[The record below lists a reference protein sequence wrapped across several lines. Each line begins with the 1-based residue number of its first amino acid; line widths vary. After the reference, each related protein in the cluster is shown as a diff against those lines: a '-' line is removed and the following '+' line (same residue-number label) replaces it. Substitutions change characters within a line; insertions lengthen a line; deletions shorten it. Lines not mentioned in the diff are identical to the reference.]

1 MIRHWTQLATRNWT
15 VRPLRTLGAAA
26 SITLGTAVVVWVTCS
41 YESVRRAVEAWARAY
56 VGLSQ
61 VTVQSPMGK
70 YDTLPQAAVQAIRDV
85 EGVAVAN
92 GVLMQPLTC
101 KPVRRA
107 ELEADLAA
115 ALLWSA
121 DLPVL
126 DLHGFDP
133 STEYEIRPPD
143 PTRLTGRPLSP
154 DDGEVCLL
162 DKGYADEAGVGI
174 GDSLVVYG
182 PARQAPYVL
191 EIVGLQERR
200 RVARFQKGIAWVKLE
215 LLQQIADRAGR
226 VTSIDV
232 RLTETDQEAVARL
245 SAEIRRVVHPIER
258 SAAVRTVQA
267 RMKQFEFAQQQQEF
281 ILLILSCVAMLTALF
296 IILSTLS
303 MGMIERV
310 VQLGLMRCV
319 GLTGGQLAILV
330 LVEVMPLGVFGVV
343 SGIPLGLLL
352 AQATVWVA
360 PEYVGAFAVSANGVW
375 MAAIAGLA
383 TAFAAAL
390 MPMMAALSVSPME
403 AARPRATGTRLQPLI
418 VAAILAPAMLLFQQY
433 GVIDRL
439 ERGATLFRWAPLAAV
454 LAYLAYAVAAGPL
467 IRLAAPVAGALMA
480 AVMRLRL
487 RLLQDQVGDQ
497 VWRSAGICCGLMVGL
512 SLLVTILVVNES
524 VTSGWRFP
532 QQFPEAYIWSM
543 EQMPD
548 DAGELIAGVAG
559 VRSLTVAAAQNAL
572 IQENLPSLLE
582 QQLKSLIS
590 ITWFLGV
597 EPDSFFD
604 LVRVQFH
611 EGSLDEAKR
620 LLKQGR
626 HVVVAADFARARGV
640 GKGDEIPV
648 IIGNQR
654 QKFRIAGVIES
665 PGLDF
670 AAGYFQV
677 QTEFNIAAAGSVI
690 GTRADLRRL
699 YGVTGVRLALLN
711 FDLSY
716 PPVPEDWPPPRN
728 APIARQMDQKYF
740 DTRIPRETRWRRWQ
754 EEQVLSEVRQRVGA
768 LSARSGT
775 TRELKDEIDGE
786 LSRLT
791 RLLAAVPGVA
801 MLVAALGVANLM
813 TANVAAR
820 SKQLAILRAVG
831 ATQGLVVRLVVAEA
845 IVLGVIGSVMGLVLG
860 IHVASNLMNLVD
872 RMWGLPLRLTMPWG
886 LIATA
891 VALTIGLCILAGVLP
906 ARRAARTNIVDA
918 LRVT

>member
-1 MIRHWTQLATRNWT
+1 M
-15 VRPLRTLGAAA
+15 
-26 SITLGTAVVVWVTCS
+26 TCS
-41 YESVRRAVEAWARAY
+41 YESVRRAVETWARSY

-61 VTVQSPMGK
+61 ITVQSPMGK
-70 YDTLPQAAVQAIRDV
+70 YDTLPQSAVQAIREVD
-85 EGVAVAN
+85 GVAVVN
-92 GVLMQPLTC
+92 PVLMQPLTC
-101 KPVRRA
+101 KPVKRQA
-107 ELEADLAA
+107 LEADRTA
-115 ALLWSA
+115 ALQWTA

-133 STEYEIRPPD
+133 ATEYEIRPPD
-143 PTRLTGRPLSP
+143 PTRISGRPLASN
-154 DDGEVCLL
+154 DGEVCLL

-174 GDSLVVYG
+174 GDALVVYG
-182 PARQAPYVL
+182 PAREAPFVL

-200 RVARFQKGIAWVKLE
+200 RVARFQKGIAWVKLD

-232 RLTETDQEAVARL
+232 RLTETDQAAVARV
-245 SAEIRRVVHPIER
+245 SPEIRRVIHPIER
-258 SAAVRTVQA
+258 SASVRTVAA

-319 GLTGGQLAILV
+319 GLTGAQLVVLV
-330 LVEVMPLGVFGVV
+330 LVEVVPLGVFGVV
-343 SGIPLGLLL
+343 TGIPLGLLL

-360 PEYVGAFAVSANGVW
+360 PEYVGAFAVSSNGVW
-375 MAAIAGLA
+375 MAAAAGLC
-383 TAFAAAL
+383 TALAAAL
-390 MPMMAALSVSPME
+390 LPIMAALSVSPME
-403 AARPRATGTRLQPLI
+403 AARPRA
-418 VAAILAPAMLLFQQY
+418 AAGGGWKLLLAAALLAPALLAVQQY
-433 GVIDRL
+433 GILDRL

-467 IRLAAPVAGALMA
+467 IRLAAPLAGALLA
-480 AVMRLRL
+480 AGMRVRR

-548 DAGELIAGVAG
+548 EAGDLIAGVAG
-559 VRSLTVAAAQNAL
+559 VKSLTVAAAHNAL
-572 IQENLPSLLE
+572 IQENIPSLLE

-590 ITWFLGV
+590 ITWFLGID
-597 EPDSFFD
+597 PDSFFD

-611 EGSLDEAKR
+611 EGTPAEARR

-654 QKFRIAGVIES
+654 QKFRIAGVVES

-690 GTRADLRRL
+690 GTRDDLRRL

-711 FDLSY
+711 FDLAY

-728 APIARQMDQKYF
+728 APIARHMDKKYF
-740 DTRIPRETRWRRWQ
+740 DTRIPLETRWRRWQ
-754 EEQVLSEVRQRVGA
+754 EEQVLSEVKQRVGA

-775 TRELKDEIDGE
+775 TRELKDEIDNE

-831 ATQGLVVRLVVAEA
+831 ATQGLIVRLVVAEA
-845 IVLGVIGSVMGLVLG
+845 VVLGVIGSVMGLALG
-860 IHVASNLMNLVD
+860 VHVAGNLMSLVD
-872 RMWGLPLRLTMPWG
+872 RMWGLPLRLSMPWG

-906 ARRAARTNIVDA
+906 ARRAARTNIVEA